1 MADHRNNTLFIVT
14 LPRLADG
21 VMGEASNVVDIVTC
35 CGSRARKRSA
45 NEGQG

>member
-1 MADHRNNTLFIVT
+1 MADHRNNIMVALA
-14 LPRLADG
+14 RLADG

-35 CGSRARKRSA
+35 CGSRAQKRSA